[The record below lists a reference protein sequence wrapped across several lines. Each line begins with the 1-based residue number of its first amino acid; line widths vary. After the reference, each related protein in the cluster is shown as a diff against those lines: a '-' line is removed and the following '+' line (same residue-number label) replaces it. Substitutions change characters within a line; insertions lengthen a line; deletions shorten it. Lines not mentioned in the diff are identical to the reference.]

1 MCYPC
6 THCNKCGK
14 YPKPGTCYVCGHVNE
29 LGVPACVKC
38 GNPFPL
44 PPGKQMSIET
54 EEAGDTQQEIEEA
67 RGEGEQPE

>member
-14 YPKPGTCYVCGHVNE
+14 FPKPGTCYVCGHVNE
-29 LGVPACVKC
+29 LGVRACVKC

-44 PPGKQMSIET
+44 PPGVHASVGIST
-54 EEAGDTQQEIEEA
+54 EEEESEA
-67 RGEGEQPE
+67 VEAAD